1 MSRALVWG
9 VFAAGLGVVL
19 WVAAGYAAT
28 SPLALVVLAL
38 IIAAYLAGAWELQRF
53 EQDSTALAQALESPP
68 QTLQELSAWLAGV
81 PSRLRLTVAR
91 RIDGERVGLPG
102 PTMAPY
108 LVGLLVLLGMLGTFL
123 GMVVTL
129 KGAVVALDRTTDLP
143 ALREAL
149 SAPVKGLGLA
159 FGTSVAGVAAS
170 AALGLLVALA
180 RRHRAQVSQALDV
193 ATSGPLREFSAA
205 LQWAQQREAQ
215 RLSLQREQQQEQQA
229 QQLKQQQAAREE
241 RQERQAQQQAFQQAQ
256 AELMQAQAQLPP
268 QMLAQWQAAMAQ
280 MQRQAEALEAR
291 LLAGQERFHAQAQSV
306 HAELAAAVQR
316 SLQEHLR
323 DSLAETARVSREGLQ
338 PMVAA
343 TLQGLA
349 QQAQQV
355 QAHTQQAVQ
364 QHLEGVGQHLQA
376 ALTAVEAGWA
386 RQFAQQSQLA
396 EDQAQGL
403 RQTLLAFND
412 TFGQR
417 SSELLASVAQAH
429 GALHEALRAALVA
442 EDGQRAELAAS
453 LGTLLQTLDRT
464 AAEQRSA
471 VDVLLASSATVL
483 QQVGERFIGQVD
495 AAAAALAEAGGQ
507 LQGGAIEVASL
518 GEAFGVAVRQFV
530 DTSRGLGESLQRI
543 DDALRKST
551 ARSDDQL
558 AYYVA
563 QARELIELS
572 VASQKQVIDGLQ
584 GVVRATTSGPAG
596 ADAAAGQAAAA
607 PLHQGAT
614 SVAEAV

>member
-19 WVAAGYAAT
+19 WVGAGYAAT

-53 EQDSTALAQALESPP
+53 EQDSSALAQALESPP
-68 QTLQELSAWLAGV
+68 KTLQELSAWLAGV

-180 RRHRAQVSQALDV
+180 RRHRAQASQALDV

-205 LQWAQQREAQ
+205 LQWAQQQELQQQVQLQEEQAQ
-215 RLSLQREQQQEQQA
+215 RLAQQQARQA
-229 QQLKQQQAAREE
+229 QHLKQQQAQREE

-268 QMLAQWQAAMAQ
+268 QMLAQWQAAMTQ

-338 PMVAA
+338 PMVEA

-349 QQAQQV
+349 QQAGQLQMRT
-355 QAHTQQAVQ
+355 HEAVQ
-364 QHLEGVGQHLQA
+364 QHLDGVRRRL
-376 ALTAVEAGWA
+376 EA
-386 RQFAQQSQLA
+386 
-396 EDQAQGL
+396 
-403 RQTLLAFND
+403 TM
-412 TFGQR
+412 
-417 SSELLASVAQAH
+417 AS
-429 GALHEALRAALVA
+429 
-442 EDGQRAELAAS
+442 EDGQRVQLAVS

-464 AAEQRSA
+464 AVEQRSA
-471 VDVLLASSATVL
+471 VDALLASSATVL
-483 QQVGERFIGQVD
+483 QQVGERFIDQVD

-614 SVAEAV
+614 SVAEVV

>member
-1 MSRALVWG
+1 MSRALAWG
-9 VFAAGLGVVL
+9 VFSAGLGVLL
-19 WVAAGYAAT
+19 WAGAGYAAT

-38 IIAAYLAGAWELQRF
+38 IMAAYLAGAWELQRF
-53 EQDSTALAQALESPP
+53 EQDSTALAQALERTP
-68 QTLQELSAWLAGV
+68 QTAQELSAWLAGLPV
-81 PSRLRLTVAR
+81 SLRLAVAR

-102 PTMAPY
+102 PTLAPY

-129 KGAVVALDRTTDLP
+129 KGAVVALDRTTDLA

-170 AALGLLVALA
+170 AALGLLGALA
-180 RRHRAQVSQALDV
+180 RRHRGQVSQALDL
-193 ATSGPLREFSAA
+193 ATSGPLCDFSAA

-215 RLSLQREQQQEQQA
+215 RLARQQEQQA
-229 QQLKQQQAAREE
+229 QHLRQQQAQSAE
-241 RQERQAQQQAFQQAQ
+241 RQAWQAQQQAFQQAQ
-256 AELMQAQAQLPP
+256 AELMQAQAQLAP
-268 QMLAQWQAAMAQ
+268 QLLAQWQAAMAQ
-280 MQRQAEALEAR
+280 MQGQAETLETR
-291 LLAGQERFHAQAQSV
+291 LVAGQERFHVQAQSV

-316 SLQEHLR
+316 SLQQHLR
-323 DSLAETARVSREGLQ
+323 DSLVETARVSREGLQ
-338 PMVAA
+338 LMVEA

-364 QHLEGVGQHLQA
+364 QHLDGLGQRLQET
-376 ALTAVEAGWA
+376 LVAVEAGRA
-386 RQFAQQSQLA
+386 RQLAQQSQLA
-396 EDQAQGL
+396 DDQAQGL
-403 RQTLLAFND
+403 RQALHAFND

-417 SSELLASVAQAH
+417 SAELLASVGQAH
-429 GALHEALRAALVA
+429 AALHEARRAALVA
-442 EDGQRAELAAS
+442 EDGQRAQLATS
-453 LGTLLQTLDRT
+453 LGTLMQTLDRT
-464 AAEQRSA
+464 AAEQRTA
-471 VDVLLASSATVL
+471 VDALLASSATVL
-483 QQVGERFIGQVD
+483 QQVGERIFGQVE
-495 AAAAALAEAGGQ
+495 AAAGALAEAGGQ

-530 DTSRGLGESLQRI
+530 DTNRGLGESLQRI

-551 ARSDDQL
+551 TRSDDQL

-584 GVVRATTSGPAG
+584 GLARAPSPPSAG
-596 ADAAAGQAAAA
+596 AEPVAGRVQPDVA
-607 PLHQGAT
+607 PVT
-614 SVAEAV
+614 EVV